1 MLSVLV
7 PEITLLIV
15 VAVAAVA
22 IGVIT
27 CNGFIASS
35 STVNVRGI
43 LRKR

>member
-15 VAVAAVA
+15 VAVAIAVVA

-27 CNGFIASS
+27 CNGFMR
-35 STVNVRGI
+35 VVVVQY
-43 LRKR
+43 